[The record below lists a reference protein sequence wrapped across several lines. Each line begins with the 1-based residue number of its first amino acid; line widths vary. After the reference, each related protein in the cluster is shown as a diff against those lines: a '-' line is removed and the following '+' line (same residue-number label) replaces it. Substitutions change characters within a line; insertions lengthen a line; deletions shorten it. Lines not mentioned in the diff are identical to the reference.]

1 MRKSAVILLT
11 CFLCLCA
18 ALGAAEAAESLKP
31 GDSGDAVLEL
41 NTRLR
46 QLNYSSTR
54 ASDQYGTATEV
65 AVKAVQAAYG
75 LEETGIADPETL
87 NIIYGTCYRP
97 LKKGDIGADVQQLQ
111 ERLLELGYYHG
122 NITGSFQDGTTAAVM
137 TMQGENSLPIT
148 GTADVKT
155 QEKLYSL
162 AIRPTPTPTPVP
174 TPSPVPTP
182 TPKPGPYVAFTKT
195 LKYGSTG
202 SDVQKVQQRLMDL
215 GFFTYKKTTTGFY
228 KNTQTAVEAF
238 QKHNGLEANGIVDKD
253 TWDMLFNDVTVAGAS
268 DPAKPAYEPT
278 PLPYFFEVDVAN
290 QAVKVWKYNRSTKD
304 YSDLDR
310 AFICATGTKKYPSP
324 LGTFTLSGRRA
335 AHCKFPTW
343 GGGEA
348 RWWTKI
354 TEEIAFHSV
363 LYGDSG
369 NDMTLK
375 VSSFKGLGK
384 RGSHGC
390 IRLTVPDAQW
400 IYENAKAGMKVWIHD
415 DAAPDPELKA
425 IVKPGALNEKT
436 MMPYITPP
444 PPEEYWY
451 DNQVVPEQARNGGM
465 TRKSVGEAVYWLQMA
480 LRELGYYEGAP
491 TGQMLDGT
499 LKALW
504 TYQRAKGFSI
514 SDTVEKQ
521 VVEAI
526 DRDLRARYATPAPQ
540 LLYTLAPTTDEPA
553 ASETPAP

>member
-1 MRKSAVILLT
+1 MKRSAIRILLGLLLCAVISVSM
-11 CFLCLCA
+11 
-18 ALGAAEAAESLKP
+18 AESADVLRT
-31 GDSGDAVLEL
+31 GDTGDAVLEL

-46 QLNYSSTR
+46 QLNYTTVR
-54 ASDQYGTATEV
+54 ANDQFGPATEA

-75 LEETGIADPETL
+75 LEETGVADQDTL
-87 NIIYGTCYRP
+87 NIIYGACYRP
-97 LKKGDIGADVQQLQ
+97 LKKGDTGADVTQMQ
-111 ERLLELGYYHG
+111 ERLTELGYYFG
-122 NITGSFQDGTTAAVM
+122 NITGNFQDGTTAALM

-148 GTADVKT
+148 GIADVKT

-174 TPSPVPTP
+174 TPSPIPTP
-182 TPKPGPYVAFTKT
+182 SPTPGPYVAFKTT

-202 SDVQKVQQRLMDL
+202 NDVQKVQERLMEL
-215 GFFTYKKTTTGFY
+215 GFFTYRKTTTGFY
-228 KNTQTAVEAF
+228 KNTQAAVEAF
-238 QKHNGLEANGIVDKD
+238 QKHNGLEPNGTVDKA
-253 TWDMLFNDVTVAGAS
+253 TWDMLFNDVSVASAS
-268 DPAKPAYEPT
+268 SAAKPAYEPT

-310 AFICATGTKKYPSP
+310 AFICATGTKRYPSP

-354 TEEIAFHSV
+354 TDEIAFHSV
-363 LYGDSG
+363 LYGDSS
-369 NDMTLK
+369 NDFSLK
-375 VSSFKGLGK
+375 VSSFKGLGN

-390 IRLTVPDAQW
+390 IRLTVADAQW

-415 DAAPDPELKA
+415 DAKADPELKA
-425 IVKPGALNEKT
+425 VVKPGALNEKT

-451 DNQVVPEQARNGGM
+451 DNTIVPEQARNGGM
-465 TRKSVGEAVYWLQMA
+465 TKKNVGEAVYWLQMA

-499 LKALW
+499 MKALW
-504 TYQRAKGFSI
+504 NYQKAKGFST

-521 VVEAI
+521 VVDAI
-526 DRDLRARYATPAPQ
+526 ARDLRVLHATPAPQ
-540 LLYTLAPTTDEPA
+540 LLYTLAPAT
-553 ASETPAP
+553 ETPAP